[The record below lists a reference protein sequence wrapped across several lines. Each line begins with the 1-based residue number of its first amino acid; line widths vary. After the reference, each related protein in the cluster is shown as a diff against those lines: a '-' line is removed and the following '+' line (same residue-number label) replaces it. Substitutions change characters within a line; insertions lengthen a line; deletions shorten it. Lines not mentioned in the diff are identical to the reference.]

1 MTLRIGTRG
10 SALALA
16 QANDVARR
24 LALRGI
30 DTAIEVIS
38 TSGDRITDRSFAE
51 VGAFGIFVREI
62 ESALLDG
69 RVDVAVHS
77 YKDLPSTG
85 PAELHIAAVP
95 ERVDVADV
103 LLAPAA
109 ALEGDDL
116 IPLREGA
123 RVGTSSARRRALLQH
138 FRPDLRIELLR
149 GNVPTRVRTI
159 VEHRFDAIVLAA
171 AGLLRLQRSG
181 DALPSLDAAGIAV
194 RRLDPAQFV
203 PAPSQGAIAVQ
214 TRREDAAA
222 IAAVASI
229 DDAAV
234 RRTLAAERGA
244 LARAEAGC
252 SLPFGAWCRPVAAG
266 SLWLTAVLADAAGT
280 VVRAEAQGADPDALA
295 ATVWAQLAPARATRS
310 GP

>member
-16 QANDVARR
+16 QAHDVARR
-24 LALRGI
+24 LNAKGI
-30 DTAIEVIS
+30 ATAIEIIS
-38 TSGDRITDRSFAE
+38 TSGDRVTDRSFAE
-51 VGAFGIFVREI
+51 IGAFGIFVREI

-85 PAELHIAAVP
+85 PAELIIAAVP

-103 LLAPAA
+103 LLAPAD

-116 IPLREGA
+116 LPLRQGA

-138 FRPDLRIELLR
+138 FRPDLQIELLR
-149 GNVPTRVRTI
+149 GNVPTRVRAI
-159 VEHRFDAIVLAA
+159 VEGRFDAIVLAA

-181 DALPSLDAAGIAV
+181 DALPSLDAARVAV

-203 PAPSQGAIAVQ
+203 PAPSQGAVAVQ
-214 TRREDAAA
+214 TRRDDAAVN
-222 IAAVASI
+222 AAVASI
-229 DDAAV
+229 DDVSV
-234 RRTLAAERGA
+234 RRALAAERGA
-244 LARAEAGC
+244 LARADAGC
-252 SLPFGAWCRPVAAG
+252 SLPFGAWCRPVDDDT
-266 SLWLTAVLADAAGT
+266 LMLTAVLADAAGT
-280 VVRAEAQGADPDALA
+280 VVRAEAVGTDPDALA
-295 ATVWAQLAPARATRS
+295 ATVWEQLAPARATRS
-310 GP
+310 GQ

>member
-16 QANDVARR
+16 QAHDVARR
-24 LALRGI
+24 LDARGI
-30 DTAIEVIS
+30 ASTIEIIS
-38 TSGDRITDRSFAE
+38 TSGDRVTDRSFAE

-85 PAELHIAAVP
+85 PAKLAITAVP

-103 LLAPAA
+103 LLAPAST
-109 ALEGDDL
+109 LVGDDL
-116 IPLREGA
+116 LPLRVGA

-149 GNVPTRVRTI
+149 GNVPTRVRAI
-159 VEHRFDAIVLAA
+159 IEGRFDAIVLAA

-181 DALPSLDAAGIAV
+181 NALPSLDAAGIAV

-203 PAPSQGAIAVQ
+203 PAPSQGAVAVQ
-214 TRREDAAA
+214 TRRDDAAVN
-222 IAAVASI
+222 AAVASI
-229 DDAAV
+229 DDVGV
-234 RRTLAAERGA
+234 RRALAAERGA

-252 SLPFGAWCRPVAAG
+252 SLPFGAWCRPVG
-266 SLWLTAVLADAAGT
+266 DETLMLTAVLADAAGT
-280 VVRAEAQGADPDALA
+280 VVRAEAVGTDPDALA
-295 ATVWAQLAPARATRS
+295 ATVWVQLAPARATRS
-310 GP
+310 SL